1 MGLRMNGGSEFGDI
15 PGGMRAGQGVCY
27 GGSMNPEE
35 CLMGKHESVGM
46 PYGGSMNRR
55 HMP

>member
-1 MGLRMNGGSEFGDI
+1 MGKHE
-15 PGGMRAGQGVCY
+15 
-27 GGSMNPEE
+27 PEE